1 LEPQRAQRIIKE
13 FPLKELTNQIIACA
27 IEVHK
32 ILGPGLLETIYESAL
47 SREYIIRKIN
57 FERQKEVNLL
67 YKDFDVGKHRLDFM
81 VEKHVILELKAVENI
96 HPIHEAQLLTYLKA
110 TGIKVGLLIN
120 FNNQR
125 IVDGLKRIIL

>member
-1 LEPQRAQRIIKE
+1 
-13 FPLKELTNQIIACA
+13 
-27 IEVHK
+27 
-32 ILGPGLLETIYESAL
+32 
-47 SREYIIRKIN
+47 
-57 FERQKEVNLL
+57 
-67 YKDFDVGKHRLDFM
+67 M

>member
-47 SREYIIRKIN
+47 SREFIIR
-57 FERQKEVNLL
+57 
-67 YKDFDVGKHRLDFM
+67 
-81 VEKHVILELKAVENI
+81 
-96 HPIHEAQLLTYLKA
+96 
-110 TGIKVGLLIN
+110 
-120 FNNQR
+120 
-125 IVDGLKRIIL
+125 